1 MLNRILT
8 KKIKSP
14 LLLLGL
20 FPFCHSRES
29 GNPSPLSLRG
39 AFPLVIARERSDRSN
54 PNKGF
59 SLIELMVAIVI
70 LALAIFGIFH
80 AYSAGF
86 MGMADARDRTVATN
100 YAREAMEDIKNM
112 DFDQITPDWP
122 KFKDQPISGTKFGR
136 VVIIQESTNLKKV
149 ITNVYWEDRNNNPK
163 MVETSMVIHFIE
175 TTAGIPT
182 RIMIIANPYNV
193 LTIDDTNTTDV
204 HENRSI
210 ITAVVK
216 DTKGNTVTTY
226 NNNITFTLNDSN
238 NSSLIDSSGDFVGK
252 TYSINA
258 VEGIATVTFEA
269 SGTEG
274 DVIIEASDSELAPD
288 SVTIK
293 VTDPGKPVIINLT
306 ADTSFMTSS
315 LSSTSLITAEIF
327 NAGNTLVEGATNEI
341 TFSVSAGPGTLSAPT
356 TTPAVG
362 GVATITLTSN
372 GSPGTITVTAT
383 SSELVPDFVT
393 IITGGKID
401 LFSSDSSVAD
411 KEKVVIGITTKDLY
425 GFLINYIGNIS
436 LSVASYDGT
445 TGLGDLSSELVE
457 FSGDTYLET
466 VDFTATSE
474 GQVKISAIDERGIL
488 DPGELI
494 LTITPALIPDH
505 IEVSANPTNI
515 QAGSTEETS
524 IITARIKT
532 DDNKTITN
540 YSELINFNT
549 TIGTFDTYNGIITST
564 SSYIDENG
572 DAVVVLYPSDNYGTA
587 IITVSSGSLDN
598 VMIEV
603 DFYIEAYH
611 IELVATPQNIQVG
624 NIKFLLEATMKDENN
639 FTVANYNESVTFGIF
654 YGFPNIIK
662 YQTSN
667 TQSLTTTF
675 SGGEVIL
682 NMKTVNEAGTATL
695 KADSGSI
702 LGTLN
707 IPVGI
712 ALDLVE
718 NSVDSIFDSE
728 TGTGT
733 VNFNIDVQGAE
744 LELEEMQVS
753 WETNSDE
760 TLNRI
765 EIVPNS
771 TGITEVI
778 YPDSYPNISSGD
790 IVDVENM
797 TLLEGTSNVKLYFS
811 ADMSEK
817 TFEVIFNPNS
827 GNYPVEFTIS
837 ELIP

>member
-1 MLNRILT
+1 ML
-8 KKIKSP
+8 
-14 LLLLGL
+14 
-20 FPFCHSRES
+20 
-29 GNPSPLSLRG
+29 
-39 AFPLVIARERSDRSN
+39 V
-54 PNKGF
+54 
-59 SLIELMVAIVI
+59 
-70 LALAIFGIFH
+70 
-80 AYSAGF
+80 
-86 MGMADARDRTVATN
+86 
-100 YAREAMEDIKNM
+100 
-112 DFDQITPDWP
+112 
-122 KFKDQPISGTKFGR
+122 
-136 VVIIQESTNLKKV
+136 
-149 ITNVYWEDRNNNPK
+149 
-163 MVETSMVIHFIE
+163 HFIE
-175 TTAGIPT
+175 TTAGAPT
-182 RIMIIANPYNV
+182 RIMLIANPYDV
-193 LTIDDTNTTDV
+193 LTQNIIDNPEIID
-204 HENRSI
+204 ERESI

-216 DTKGNTVTTY
+216 DAKGNTVTTY
-226 NNNITFTLNDSN
+226 NDNITFTLNDINDSC
-238 NSSLIDSSGDFVGK
+238 LIDGSGDIVGK

-269 SGTEG
+269 SDTEG
-274 DVIIEASDSELAPD
+274 DVIIEASDSGLTSD

-293 VTDPGKPVIINLT
+293 VTDPGKPVKINLT
-306 ADTSFMTSS
+306 ADTSFMTPS

-327 NAGNTLVEGATNEI
+327 NAGNKLVEGATNEI
-341 TFSVSAGPGTLSAPT
+341 TFSVSGPGTLSAPT

-372 GSPGTITVTAT
+372 GTPGTITVTAT

-401 LFSSDSSVAD
+401 LFSSNSSVAD

-474 GQVKISAIDERGIL
+474 GKVKISAIDESGIL
-488 DPGELI
+488 EPGELI
-494 LTITPALIPDH
+494 LTIDPALIPDH

-540 YSELINFNT
+540 YIELINFNT
-549 TIGTFDTYNGIITST
+549 TLGTFDTFNGIETST
-564 SSYIDENG
+564 SSVVDENG

-598 VMIEV
+598 VTIEV

-624 NIKFLLEATMKDENN
+624 NVKFFVEAIMKDENN
-639 FTVANYNESVTFGIF
+639 FTVANYNESVTFDIF
-654 YGFPNIIK
+654 SGFPNIIK

-667 TQSLTTTF
+667 TKSLTTTF
-675 SGGEVIL
+675 SGGKVIL

-712 ALDLVE
+712 SLDLVPG
-718 NSVDSIFDSE
+718 SVSYNPPE
-728 TGTGT
+728 TEDI
-733 VNFNIDVQGAE
+733 VSYDINVQGAE
-744 LELEEMQVS
+744 LLLEEMQVS
-753 WETNSDE
+753 WDVGDPVE
-760 TLNRI
+760 TLDKIDIAGTIIYNNDPNDSVGSIVYTDNLNERI
-765 EIVPNS
+765 ADIDVTDTALS
-771 TGITEVI
+771 TGT
-778 YPDSYPNISSGD
+778 ST
-790 IVDVENM
+790 IVM
-797 TLLEGTSNVKLYFS
+797 YFS
-811 ADMSEK
+811 GGISGK
-817 TFEVIFNPNS
+817 TTLDVTFNPNS
-827 GNYPVEFTIS
+827 GDYTVN
-837 ELIP
+837 LIE

>member
-1 MLNRILT
+1 MLIIN
-8 KKIKSP
+8 KKLWK
-14 LLLLGL
+14 
-20 FPFCHSRES
+20 
-29 GNPSPLSLRG
+29 
-39 AFPLVIARERSDRSN
+39 
-54 PNKGF
+54 KGF
-59 SLIELMVAIVI
+59 SLIELMVAITI
-70 LALAIFGIFH
+70 LAMAIFGIFH
-80 AYSAGF
+80 AYSVGF

-100 YAREAMEDIKNM
+100 YAREAMEDIKNK
-112 DFDQITPDWP
+112 DFGQIIPQSRNYID
-122 KFKDQPISGTKFGR
+122 GTKYER
-136 VVIIQESTNLKKV
+136 EVIVQPSTNLKKV
-149 ITNVYWEDRNNNPK
+149 TTKVYWKNRNGTWK
-163 MVETSMVIHFIE
+163 TVETEMVVHFIE

-182 RIMIIANPYNV
+182 RIMLIANPYNV
-193 LTIDDTNTTDV
+193 LTEDDILTDDIS
-204 HENRSI
+204 ENQSI

-216 DTKGNTVTTY
+216 DAKGNTVITY
-226 NNNITFTLNDSN
+226 NDNITFTLNDSN
-238 NSSLIDSSGDFVGK
+238 DSCLIDSSGDIVGK

-269 SGTEG
+269 SDTEG
-274 DVIIEASDSELAPD
+274 DVIIEASDSVLTSD

-293 VTDPGKPVIINLT
+293 VTDPDKPVKINLT
-306 ADTSFMTSS
+306 ADTSFMTPS

-327 NAGNTLVEGATNEI
+327 NAGNTLVGGAVNEI
-341 TFSVSAGPGTLSAPT
+341 AFSVSGPGTLSAPT
-356 TTPAVG
+356 TTPAVS

-411 KEKVVIGITTKDLY
+411 KEKAVIEITTKDLY
-425 GFLINYIGNIS
+425 GFLINYDGKIN
-436 LSVASYDGT
+436 LSVIGYGEDPEEYGDGE
-445 TGLGDLSSELVE
+445 LSLDSVS
-457 FSGDTYLET
+457 FGGDTYLET

-505 IEVSANPTNI
+505 IEASANPTNI

-624 NIKFLLEATMKDENN
+624 NVKFLVEATMKDENN
-639 FTVANYNESVTFGIF
+639 FTVANYNESVTFDIF

-682 NMKTVNEAGTATL
+682 DMKTVNEAGTATL

-837 ELIP
+837 EPIP